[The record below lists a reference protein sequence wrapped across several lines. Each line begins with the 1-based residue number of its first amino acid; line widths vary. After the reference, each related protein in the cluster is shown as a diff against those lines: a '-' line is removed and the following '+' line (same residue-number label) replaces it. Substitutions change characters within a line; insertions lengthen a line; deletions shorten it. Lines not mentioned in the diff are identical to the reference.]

1 MTNADFLNYLREKL
15 AASQAQA
22 KDKKLPKKDQD
33 QAKVAVKLITDF
45 IKIMENSSGQAAR
58 RVKRDYLRRLVKAG
72 IKL

>member
-22 KDKKLPKKDQD
+22 KDTKLPKSEQA
-33 QAKVAVKLITDF
+33 QAKIAVKLISDF
-45 IKIMENSSGQAAR
+45 IKIMENCAGQAAR